1 MATVDEFIQAIC
13 PKLFASPTRDV
24 YVSIGESMCSS
35 TFFGSLHTYAV
46 ALCASHNFS
55 VDASRPDG
63 SAGLVTSKSEGR
75 LSVHYWNE
83 IPKGSH
89 SDYHMTSYGKK
100 LVALIHRIGG
110 AASISNPDI
119 CLDGGGAGIEGFL

>member
-1 MATVDEFIQAIC
+1 MATVNEYIQAIC
-13 PKLFASPTRDV
+13 PRLFASPTLDV
-24 YVSIGESMCSS
+24 YTSIGESMCSS
-35 TFFGSLHTYAV
+35 SFFGSFYNYAV
-46 ALCASHNFS
+46 ALSASHNFA

-110 AASISNPDI
+110 AASVSNPEVT
-119 CLDGGGAGIEGFL
+119 LDGTITIEGFL